1 MAKQSEQQ
9 LARRKPN
16 YLYAIISVALVL
28 FLLGLFGLITIHA
41 QQLVLVFK
49 EKVNVLL
56 ELPAGIRTEDVKDLE
71 LYLENSLFTK
81 AGTVTFTSKEEAAKE
96 MSEAFGEDFLKLD
109 LPNPLYDVI
118 NFNVKANYLN
128 ADSLQQISEKLRLHP
143 HIAGVYYQESLVDVI
158 AKNVDNLSWITLGIG
173 VFFIFVAMVLIHNTI
188 RLALFANRFLIKS
201 MELVGASWEFIS
213 RPYLLGSIRYG
224 LISGILAIGG
234 LVLCLYWGQ
243 KAFPELETLG
253 NWGHF
258 TLLFIVLILIGMLI
272 NLGSTYYVV
281 KKYLK
286 MRVDDLY

>member
-49 EKVNVLL
+49 ERVNVLL

-143 HIAGVYYQESLVDVI
+143 HISGVYYQENLVDII
-158 AKNVDNLSWITLGIG
+158 AENVDNLSWITLGIG

-188 RLALFANRFLIKS
+188 RLALFANRFLTF
-201 MELVGASWEFIS
+201 L
-213 RPYLLGSIRYG
+213 
-224 LISGILAIGG
+224 
-234 LVLCLYWGQ
+234 
-243 KAFPELETLG
+243 
-253 NWGHF
+253 
-258 TLLFIVLILIGMLI
+258 
-272 NLGSTYYVV
+272 
-281 KKYLK
+281 
-286 MRVDDLY
+286 